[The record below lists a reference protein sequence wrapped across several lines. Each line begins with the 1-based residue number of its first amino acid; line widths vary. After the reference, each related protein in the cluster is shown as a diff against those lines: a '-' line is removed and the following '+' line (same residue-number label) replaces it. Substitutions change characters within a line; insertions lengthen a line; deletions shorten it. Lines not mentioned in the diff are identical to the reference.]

1 MVHPLDHMASDPLRQ
16 GRKDHTAEKQPDSMQ
31 FPADNKHRGSRNTVK
46 HAERPIHET
55 SVYKPSLP
63 HCRCHR
69 LEDPAEKAERKQLR
83 DQYLKNFR
91 EAFRSNIEMMR
102 IFDKDG
108 KEVTPEK
115 VRQIQRKKGLR
126 DD

>member
-1 MVHPLDHMASDPLRQ
+1 MADSQAQEKLLKRINELANKNKEE
-16 GRKDHTAEKQPDSMQ
+16 GLTA
-31 FPADNKHRGSRNTVK
+31 
-46 HAERPIHET
+46 
-55 SVYKPSLP
+55 
-63 HCRCHR
+63 
-69 LEDPAEKAERKQLR
+69 AEKAERKRLR